1 MKRKTRP
8 PVKQDAIIEF
18 LRESIL
24 EGSLKSGDRFPTR
37 SEIEQRFEASS
48 ATVQRA
54 FDRLVEDGFV
64 SVRGKD
70 GTYVAENLPHLSR
83 YGIAFPKT
91 FALEGWSQFY
101 TAMMAAAHMI
111 EGEGTSRLP
120 CYMGVDGGSHGEGY
134 RTLVRDVCA
143 HRVAGIIFPGRPCF
157 EEHYPLRPRPG
168 LPWALLMSSP
178 PLLPEAIAV
187 DLGGV
192 AGFLDRALEYL
203 ASRGRRRIALIAVAG
218 FEAERLEHFGN
229 RLPAFG
235 MTTNPYWHQAVDP
248 AIPKWADNVAHLMFH
263 EGHRERP
270 DGLIV
275 TDDNL
280 VEHASAGLIQARVS
294 VPGDVEVV
302 AHCNFPTPTP
312 SVLPVVRLGYD
323 IREALR
329 TCMTLIDRQNRR
341 ETVSEYTVIPPVF
354 EWEVPSPGP
363 PMFRAKGRP
372 GFV

>member
-48 ATVQRA
+48 VTVQRA

-64 SVRGKD
+64 CVRGKN

-83 YGIAFPKT
+83 YGIAFPKS

-101 TAMMAAAHMI
+101 TAMMSAAHMI
-111 EGEGTSRLP
+111 EAEGTSRLP

-134 RTLVRDVCA
+134 RALVRDVCA
-143 HRVAGIIFPGRPCF
+143 HRVAGIIFPGRPRF

-235 MTTNPYWHQAVDP
+235 MTTSRYWHQAVDP
-248 AIPKWADNVAHLMFH
+248 AIPKWADNAAHLTFH

-280 VEHASAGLIQARVS
+280 VEHASAGLI
-294 VPGDVEVV
+294 
-302 AHCNFPTPTP
+302 
-312 SVLPVVRLGYD
+312 
-323 IREALR
+323 
-329 TCMTLIDRQNRR
+329 
-341 ETVSEYTVIPPVF
+341 
-354 EWEVPSPGP
+354 
-363 PMFRAKGRP
+363 
-372 GFV
+372 